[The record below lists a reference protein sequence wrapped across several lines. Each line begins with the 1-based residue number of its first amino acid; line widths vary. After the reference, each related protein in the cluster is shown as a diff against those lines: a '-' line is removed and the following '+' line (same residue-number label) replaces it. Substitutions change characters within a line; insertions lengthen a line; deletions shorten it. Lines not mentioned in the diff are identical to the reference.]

1 MKIIHTGDWHL
12 GCRLHGWDRADE
24 EERFF
29 MQLKAVVAKE
39 RPDALLISG
48 DIFDSGT
55 PGNDVAKKF
64 NDALLDISE
73 ACPSMET
80 VAIAGNHD
88 SYSRLVVDE
97 SLWRRH
103 HVHVF
108 GIPAEDGD
116 GKAVFS
122 GNLVDIPQKGVVAIE
137 SFYQTDADAEAA
149 LAAAYARF
157 ATRVTGQ
164 DGSSIYTDYKAA
176 LNNCGDDMYA
186 AGSNYGDND
195 FMAQLDEFRLDSGN
209 QVVEHFYSNLFQVN
223 YACNLVIDN
232 FKESNSTVAQRCV
245 AEARV
250 MRAYLY
256 FLLTSFWNCPPMID
270 HVISDGLPYNSDK
283 DPDNPMTHDDLYR
296 WVASECEAAVAHLDE
311 RASKADKK
319 GAVKVT
325 KGFAWALQGKALL
338 FVKDYTGAKNAL
350 KKVIDSGKYDLVPG
364 DKYADLFHV
373 EGDANEEKVFELNL
387 EYNSGIS
394 TWGGMIQRSTWMEA
408 NIWNWRSDHFVAGA
422 APQSVYTGG
431 VDGWGGLGV
440 PQWFG
445 DEFFANDGHSPRFD
459 ATLKHIDDA
468 VYNMEYTNAEINNM
482 TLEQKMV
489 SDKIGIADPKD
500 GLYGQSFWLPF
511 KQLLRK
517 TDAGSYGS
525 NVRLNNGMI
534 MRYAEVL
541 LLYAE
546 ACLQS
551 GDNAEGAKYVNK
563 IRERAGL
570 APLASVDMNVL
581 KKEKSYELW
590 LEGSRWL
597 DLVRWGDTDRVK
609 QAGQNVPKL
618 FDKVHRAPKAGESVS
633 WENGTE
639 ANSRFYTVATHE
651 AIDTGAKVGFVQ
663 GKNEFFPYPTSV
675 MDKNPNL
682 VQNPNW
688 E

>member
-1 MKIIHTGDWHL
+1 MK
-12 GCRLHGWDRADE
+12 
-24 EERFF
+24 
-29 MQLKAVVAKE
+29 K
-39 RPDALLISG
+39 LIYS
-48 DIFDSGT
+48 
-55 PGNDVAKKF
+55 V
-64 NDALLDISE
+64 L
-73 ACPSMET
+73 
-80 VAIAGNHD
+80 AIAA
-88 SYSRLVVDE
+88 L
-97 SLWRRH
+97 
-103 HVHVF
+103 F
-108 GIPAEDGD
+108 A
-116 GKAVFS
+116 AVS
-122 GNLVDIPQKGVVAIE
+122 CEKNLDIPQKGVVAIE
-137 SFYQTDADAEAA
+137 NFYQTDEDAEAA

-157 ATRVTGQ
+157 ATRITGQ

-209 QVVEHFYSNLFQVN
+209 QVVDHFYKNLFQVN

-232 FKESNSTVAQRCV
+232 FKDGLPNGGQTATTKRCV

-250 MRAYLY
+250 MRAYIY
-256 FLLTSFWNCPPMID
+256 FLLTALWNTPPLVD
-270 HVISDGLPYNSDK
+270 HVLTDEMPYNQDK
-283 DPDNPMTHDDLYR
+283 DPERPMSHEDLFK
-296 WVASECEAAVAHLDE
+296 WVASECEAAVPDLDE
-311 RASKADKK
+311 RKSTADKD

-325 KGFAWALQGKALL
+325 KGFAWAVQGKALL
-338 FVKDYTGAKNAL
+338 FVKDYTGAKTAL
-350 KKVIDSGKYDLVPG
+350 KKVIDSGKYALVPG
-364 DKYADLFHV
+364 EKYWQNFHV
-373 EGDANEEKVFELNL
+373 EGDCNEEKVFELNI
-387 EYNSGIS
+387 EPNSGIS
-394 TWGGMIQRSTWMEA
+394 AWGGIIQRSTWMEA

-422 APQSVYTGG
+422 SPQGKYTGG

-468 VYNMEYTNAEINNM
+468 VYGMEYSNPEIAAL
-482 TLEQKMV
+482 TPEQRVTSKLV
-489 SDKIGIADPKD
+489 GIADVKD

-511 KQLLRK
+511 KQLLRS
-517 TDAGSYGS
+517 TDAANYGS
-525 NVRLNNGMI
+525 NVRMNNGLI

-551 GDNAEGAKYVNK
+551 GDNAQGAWAVNE
-563 IRERAGL
+563 IRKRAGL
-570 APLASVDMNVL
+570 SELANVDMNVL

-597 DLVRWGDTDRVK
+597 DLLRWGDTDRVK

-618 FDKVHRAPKAGESVS
+618 FDKLHRAPQSTDQGIV
-633 WENGTE
+633 WEHGTE
-639 ANSRFYTVATHE
+639 ANSRFYTVSTHE
-651 AIDTGAKVGFVQ
+651 AIDAGNKVGFVA
-663 GKNEFFPYPTSV
+663 GKHEFFPYPTSV
-675 MDKNPNL
+675 MDKNPNM

>member
-1 MKIIHTGDWHL
+1 MK
-12 GCRLHGWDRADE
+12 
-24 EERFF
+24 
-29 MQLKAVVAKE
+29 K
-39 RPDALLISG
+39 LIYS
-48 DIFDSGT
+48 
-55 PGNDVAKKF
+55 V
-64 NDALLDISE
+64 L
-73 ACPSMET
+73 
-80 VAIAGNHD
+80 AIAA
-88 SYSRLVVDE
+88 L
-97 SLWRRH
+97 
-103 HVHVF
+103 F
-108 GIPAEDGD
+108 A
-116 GKAVFS
+116 AVS
-122 GNLVDIPQKGVVAIE
+122 CEKNLDIPQKGVVAIE
-137 SFYQTDADAEAA
+137 NFYQTDEDAEAA

-157 ATRVTGQ
+157 ATRITGQ

-209 QVVEHFYSNLFQVN
+209 QVVDHFYKNLFQVN

-232 FKESNSTVAQRCV
+232 FKDGLPNGGQTATTKRCV

-250 MRAYLY
+250 MRAYIY
-256 FLLTSFWNCPPMID
+256 FLLTALWNTPPLVD
-270 HVISDGLPYNSDK
+270 HVLTDEMPYNQDK
-283 DPDNPMTHDDLYR
+283 DPERPMSHEDLFK
-296 WVASECEAAVAHLDE
+296 WVASECEAAVPDLDE
-311 RASKADKK
+311 RKSTSDKD

-325 KGFAWALQGKALL
+325 KGFAWAVQGKALL
-338 FVKDYTGAKNAL
+338 FVKDYTGAKTAL
-350 KKVIDSGKYDLVPG
+350 KKVIDSGKYALVPG
-364 DKYADLFHV
+364 EKYWQNFHV
-373 EGDANEEKVFELNL
+373 EGDGNEEKVFELNI
-387 EYNSGIS
+387 EPNSGLS
-394 TWGGMIQRSTWMEA
+394 AWGGIIQRSTWMEA

-422 APQSVYTGG
+422 SPQGKYTGG

-468 VYNMEYTNAEINNM
+468 VYGMEYSNPEIAAL
-482 TLEQKMV
+482 TPEQRVTSKLV
-489 SDKIGIADPKD
+489 GIADVKD

-511 KQLLRK
+511 KQLLRS
-517 TDAGSYGS
+517 TDAANYGS
-525 NVRLNNGMI
+525 NVRMNNGLI

-551 GDNAEGAKYVNK
+551 GDNAQGAWAVNE
-563 IRERAGL
+563 IRKRAGL
-570 APLASVDMNVL
+570 SELANVDMNVL

-597 DLVRWGDTDRVK
+597 DLLRWGDTDRVK

-618 FDKVHRAPKAGESVS
+618 FDKLHRAPQSTDQGIV
-633 WENGTE
+633 WEHGTE
-639 ANSRFYTVATHE
+639 ANSRFYTTSTHE
-651 AIDTGAKVGFVQ
+651 AIDAGNKVGFVA
-663 GKNEFFPYPTSV
+663 GKHEFFPYPTSV
-675 MDKNPNL
+675 MSKNPNM